1 MDISII
7 LKNFTMSPFPLPTLV
22 PRQLLICFLTL

>member
-7 LKNFTMSPFPLPTLV
+7 LKNFTMSTLPLPTLV
-22 PRQLLICFLTL
+22 PRQLLLCSLSL